1 MSVVLILHADEGDC
15 FLTFRL
21 CSLRLKVN
29 QKHHC
34 NNWSVSLKIEHWNK
48 SWKRCKGIKD
58 KKCDL
63 RR

>member
-34 NNWSVSLKIEHWNK
+34 NN
-48 SWKRCKGIKD
+48 
-58 KKCDL
+58 
-63 RR
+63 